1 MPGFP
6 PRFLLESPGL
16 SRWKPLDDPIDDSVC
31 LHGGL
36 GTRGVLCKERKATR
50 QLHPGERDEEGEIQ
64 GGLKPEGAVQTS
76 CVARLQRHECFN
88 WTWGHSWD
96 GSFTGGNE
104 EITRLLER
112 TTVVTVSSTTSFW
125 DCLGTWQIRLARWH
139 LSFQGFG
146 RSRRA

>member
-88 WTWGHSWD
+88 LDLRAQLGW
-96 GSFTGGNE
+96 
-104 EITRLLER
+104 LL
-112 TTVVTVSSTTSFW
+112 
-125 DCLGTWQIRLARWH
+125 H
-139 LSFQGFG
+139 
-146 RSRRA
+146 RRK